1 MILSEFYWDSP
12 KDSGLPG
19 GVKDVASQN
28 ERGLAYRHYV
38 EHAAAMDFI
47 VGVEWYTYI
56 DMAATGPWFWGL
68 NADNGN
74 DGLIAVTDRPWKV
87 MLAHMMRTNYDIYKV
102 AMGERP
108 PFVFD
113 DPRFT
118 GSGAGKKTAKISRAP
133 GAMKIDGR
141 GDDWPGVPA
150 ETIGAKQV
158 VEGSDAGGVEAA
170 FKVCWDEEFLYI
182 LVNVTD
188 STPMK
193 NTHTGSGIWAG
204 DGVEIFVGPED
215 LDAGGPLKFTDRQV
229 LVRGSV
235 IDGKTDC
242 YFANAPEVAA
252 ATQIAVVPGVDGK
265 GYTIEAAIPF
275 KALGFRPQEGKEIR
289 FDLAV
294 DDSADGSRRLRQ
306 LMWNG
311 TNRNSGDRS
320 AWGRAALV
328 K

>member
-1 MILSEFYWDSP
+1 MMLTEFYWDAP

-19 GVKDVASQN
+19 GVKDVNSQE

-47 VGVEWYTYI
+47 VGIEWYTYI

-74 DGLIAVTDRPWKV
+74 DGLIAVTDRPWKPTV
-87 MLAHMMRTNYDIYKV
+87 SLMALTNYDIYKV
-102 AMGERP
+102 MMGERP
-108 PFVFD
+108 PFVFN

-118 GSGAGKKTAKISRAP
+118 QSGTGRKVAKITRAP

-158 VEGSDAGGVEAA
+158 VEGSEAGGVEAA
-170 FKVCWDEEFLYI
+170 FKLCWDDELLYV

-188 STPMK
+188 PTPMK
-193 NTHTGSGIWAG
+193 NTHTGGDLWSG
-204 DGVEIFVGPED
+204 DGIELFIGHED

-229 LVRGSV
+229 LIRGSV
-235 IDGKTDC
+235 IDGKTAA
-242 YFANAPEVAA
+242 YIANAPEQQPCQV
-252 ATQIAVVPGVDGK
+252 AVVPGVDGK

-275 KALGFRPQEGKEIR
+275 KALGFRPAEGKAVR

-311 TNRNSGDRS
+311 TGRNSGDRT
-320 AWGRAALV
+320 AWGRAVFA